1 MEKFFYLGDPIGAKG
16 GPFDSVITR
25 IRRGCVNSE
34 IFCPDGCATLDLGI
48 GFLFRN
54 LVLG

>member
-1 MEKFFYLGDPIGAKG
+1 MEKFCYFADPIGAKR

-25 IRRGCVNSE
+25 IRRGCVNSD
-34 IFCPDGCATLDLGI
+34 IFCSNGYATLDLRI

-54 LVLG
+54 LGLS

>member
-34 IFCPDGCATLDLGI
+34 IFCPDGYATLDLGI